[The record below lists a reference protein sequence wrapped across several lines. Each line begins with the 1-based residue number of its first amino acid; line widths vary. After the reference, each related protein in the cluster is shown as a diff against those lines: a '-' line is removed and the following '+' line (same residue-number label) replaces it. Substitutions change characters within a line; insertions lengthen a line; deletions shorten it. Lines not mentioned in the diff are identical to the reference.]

1 MPLVSG
7 ITFEKT
13 DVDRVLR
20 HLYAEAKREP
30 PFGGDR
36 AKQKVIVIAGPTAC
50 GKSDLAME
58 LAAAIKGEIV
68 TGDSMQVYRG
78 MDIGTAKASQ
88 ADLERIPHHLVD
100 IRNPDQPF
108 NVVDFYNEA
117 KDACKS
123 ILARDRVP
131 IVVGGSGFYLHTL
144 IYGPPP
150 GPPPVPEIRQM
161 LEKELS
167 EKGLEGMLARLIQLD
182 PEYAA
187 TLSSGDK
194 HKIVRGLEI
203 IAITGNKV
211 SDMKWSAQNTPKG
224 FNFRC
229 WFLHRPKP
237 ILDQRIDLRCEK
249 MISRGLLDETKRL
262 LDAGVLSNVAAT
274 QAIGY
279 RQSLEYLR
287 SPQTE
292 ADYVQLMTSFKL
304 ATRHYAK
311 RQRTWFRREPLFRW
325 LDVETYDAETAIAL
339 IAADYE
345 KSDE

>member
-1 MPLVSG
+1 MPLASG

-13 DVDRVLR
+13 EVERVLH
-20 HLYAEAKREP
+20 HLYAEAKHDQSP
-30 PFGGDR
+30 GGDK
-36 AKQKVIVIAGPTAC
+36 AKKKIIVIAGPTAC

-58 LAAAIKGEIV
+58 LACAIKGEIV

-88 ADLERIPHHLVD
+88 ADLERVPHHLVD
-100 IRNPDQPF
+100 LRDPNQPF
-108 NVVDFYNEA
+108 NVVDFYHEA
-117 KDACKS
+117 KQACKN
-123 ILARDRVP
+123 ILARNRVP

-150 GPPPVPEIRQM
+150 GPPSVPEIRQM

-167 EKGLEGMLARLIQLD
+167 EKGLEGMHQRLTQLD
-182 PEYAA
+182 PEYAV

-211 SDMKWSAQNTPKG
+211 SDIKWSAQNTPKG

-237 ILDQRIDLRCEK
+237 ILDQRINVRCEK
-249 MISRGLLDETKRL
+249 MIAAGLLEETKKL
-262 LDAGVLSNVAAT
+262 LDAGLLGNVAAT

-279 RQSLEYLR
+279 RQCLEYLR
-287 SPQTE
+287 SPQSE
-292 ADYVQLMTSFKL
+292 ADYAVLMDSFKL

-325 LDVETYDAETAIAL
+325 LDIETYDIETAIAL
-339 IAADYE
+339 IVADYE
-345 KSDE
+345 KCEG